1 MQLAETFI
9 EAAVMKMGADTYQMD
24 AGAQFQI
31 RTKNAGEEI
40 IEEFLYQVPAGKRA
54 VVKLTMLIT
63 ETDA

>member
-9 EAAVMKMGADTYQMD
+9 EAAIVKTGAGTYQMD

-31 RTKNAGEEI
+31 RTKDPGEEI
-40 IEEFLYQVPAGKRA
+40 VDEFLYQVPANKHA